1 MPLRRFFSANEGER
15 FCVVSLQI
23 KYLDVEHNRPSDG
36 EGDADLPGVFLLC
49 LPPLIYPDKHLHPV
63 SMVIR
68 FICDDSS
75 AHCCRETRLISQ
87 QGDGIQ
93 TNTSNTSSST
103 EVLSFRKNTTT
114 TSFTSILFVLFF
126 FFVLFCSVLFF
137 DPGSHQTS
145 STLRSSS

>member
-75 AHCCRETRLISQ
+75 AHCCRETRLTSQ

-103 EVLSFRKNTTT
+103 EVLSFRLQRKKKTQPHLHQ
-114 TSFTSILFVLFF
+114 LFLSCF
-126 FFVLFCSVLFF
+126 LFCSVLFF